1 MHQVIPP
8 SLGGSVKRQ
17 AQNCSQGMWQGV
29 CTSGTGVTASSRRS
43 LATCRGGAGLRGARP
58 RGLGELR

>member
-29 CTSGTGVTASSRRS
+29 CTSGKGSQRLPEEAWPP
-43 LATCRGGAGLRGARP
+43 AGEERG
-58 RGLGELR
+58 